1 MRRGTIE
8 GTRSPD
14 FRGRRKLDLI
24 LMRPRIDARN
34 VETAQTW
41 PTSDIKQHDLDC
53 RFRKTVMRYRP
64 RSEHLGERNRRRAFY
79 SPLGSALALRLNS
92 IEALLF
98 STLLLTLA

>member
-1 MRRGTIE
+1 MRRDTIE

-41 PTSDIKQHDLDC
+41 RTSDIKQHDLDC

-64 RSEHLGERNRRRAFY
+64 DRSI
-79 SPLGSALALRLNS
+79 SASGIGGAP
-92 IEALLF
+92 F
-98 STLLLTLA
+98 THH